1 MVHKLLIPNSFHNA
15 PKYEYTQKMTR
26 LLENIILLVLNI
38 DYPVLL
44 KLGTLLFTHTCKLT
58 KLVKIF
64 KATNAANAAAAHSCK
79 QGTC

>member
-64 KATNAANAAAAHSCK
+64 KDAAAAHSCK